1 MSAHDL
7 ICCPRKHQVAHLR
20 TCIYAVYMLKVKSV
34 PKSDALISG
43 ATSCS
48 QKTSL
53 LRAPTDSFHSSLM
66 LIEFG
71 EIIFSMRY
79 RLPNEEFIIVS
90 TRSNLVFIVHAPLE
104 TTHLL
109 LMSQQPL
116 LIVFMSPNVS
126 DENGPVPAPSGNE
139 RPIPRACTDPVRV
152 ASESPNLLSLIDVP
166 DGDLTVSVTHTQVLS
181 SL

>member
-1 MSAHDL
+1 
-7 ICCPRKHQVAHLR
+7 
-20 TCIYAVYMLKVKSV
+20 MLKVESV

-53 LRAPTDSFHSSLM
+53 LRAPADSFHSSLM

-90 TRSNLVFIVHAPLE
+90 TRGNLVFIMHAPLE
-104 TTHLL
+104 TTYLL

-126 DENGPVPAPSGNE
+126 D
-139 RPIPRACTDPVRV
+139 
-152 ASESPNLLSLIDVP
+152 
-166 DGDLTVSVTHTQVLS
+166 
-181 SL
+181 